1 MIPRLVRLCL
11 VWLAVSFVRA
21 QPPGAAPGALPTN
34 PPNPPPGTVAMIN
47 GNPNDMVTLKL
58 PDNDIDTVL
67 STLEI
72 FTGRTVLHPA
82 GLPTTNY
89 NIKMADPLP
98 KWQAVIAIETVLA
111 LNNVGIAP
119 LGDKFIVATVL
130 PQIRSNA
137 PMWIAGSAFD
147 YPASGRIAMKV
158 FQLEF
163 LRALEVQGII
173 QQMLNPNLASPAV
186 AIQNANAFI
195 LTDSVANLQRIEAL
209 LQQIDKPITAGMKPK
224 FYGPLTNA
232 SAAGVVNKMRSILQG
247 TLQTQLGTATSF
259 QADERTNQIILV
271 TDSRQYPFFDELI
284 AKLDVKSDPN
294 TRNDVIY
301 LNHAKAQDLVDVL
314 NQVIRGQSTAAQRQN
329 SGSVR
334 PGQIAPINPT
344 PVQPNVPGA
353 PVAPALPAA
362 ISAAVDS
369 SGVASAEFSAF
380 MTIAPDA
387 RSNSVIVSGTSD
399 DLRIVTELIRKLDVV
414 LAQVRIEVVIAEVT
428 LDDNHDSGVS
438 QLGLQLDGDKLI
450 GFSAAAAGTA
460 IAGKDGT
467 GFATITRPGTS
478 GGFDLAGTIA
488 LGTTKRKNNTT
499 ILTVPAVTTS
509 HGKKAIIN
517 DGETRPV
524 INGVTTIPGA
534 STGATTQ
541 SQIQQQDIGTTLTVT
556 PFIGTDGSVQ
566 LDLEQELTDVV
577 DTVTVDNNTQY
588 VIAKRKTTNYITAHD
603 GEIIVLAGFR
613 KKIDSRQT
621 NRLGPIPIIG
631 DLLGSRKRDKYH
643 QELIFFLRPQVLT
656 NNAGHDN
663 APVLKQVE
671 QLPTRDEIKQQ
682 LDPNYVPPQ
691 KSVIDRILSK

>member
-1 MIPRLVRLCL
+1 MISRLARLCL
-11 VWLAVSFVRA
+11 VWLAVSVVRA
-21 QPPGAAPGALPTN
+21 QPPQATPPALPTN
-34 PPNPPPGTVAMIN
+34 PPPATVGMIN
-47 GNPNDMVTLKL
+47 GNPNEMVTLKL

-89 NIKMADPLP
+89 NIKMNDPLP

-119 LGDKFIVATVL
+119 LGDKFIIATVL
-130 PQIRSNA
+130 PAIRSNA
-137 PMWIAGSAFD
+137 PMWISGSAFD
-147 YPASGRIAMKV
+147 HPASGKIAMKV

-173 QQMLNPNLASPAV
+173 QQMLNANLASPAV

-209 LQQIDKPITAGMKPK
+209 LSQIDKPVTAGMKPK

-247 TLQTQLGTATSF
+247 TLTQQLGTATSF

-271 TDSRQYPFFDELI
+271 TDPRQYPFFDELI

-301 LNHAKAQDLVDVL
+301 LNHANADELVTVL
-314 NQVIRGQSTAAQRQN
+314 NTVIRGQNTASQRQN

-334 PGQIAPINPT
+334 PGQIAAPT
-344 PVQPNVPGA
+344 PTPAVPGA
-353 PVAPALPAA
+353 PNAPVAPLPAA
-362 ISAAVDS
+362 VNAAIDAA
-369 SGVASAEFSAF
+369 GAASAEFSQF
-380 MTIAPDA
+380 MTIASDK
-387 RSNSVIVSGTSD
+387 RSNSIIVSGTSD
-399 DLRIVTELIRKLDVV
+399 DLRIITDMIKKLDIV

-450 GFSAAAAGTA
+450 GFSAAGAGIA
-460 IAGKDGT
+460 LAGKEGT
-467 GFATITRPGTS
+467 GFASIIRPGTS

-509 HGKKAIIN
+509 HGKKASIN
-517 DGETRPV
+517 DGETRPI

-541 SQIQQQDIGTTLTVT
+541 SQIQQQDIGTTLNVT
-556 PFIGTDGSVQ
+556 PYIGTNGSVQ
-566 LDLEQELTDVV
+566 LDLEQELTDVI

-588 VIAKRKTTNYITAHD
+588 VIAKRKSTNYITAHD

-631 DLLGSRKRDKYH
+631 DLLGTRKRDKYH
-643 QELIFFLRPQVLT
+643 QELIFFLRPQILT

-663 APVLKQVE
+663 APVMKQVDK
-671 QLPTRDEIKQQ
+671 LPTRDEIKQQ
-682 LDPNYVPPQ
+682 LDPNYVPPP
-691 KSVIDRILSK
+691 KSVIDRILPK